1 MATTVKVGDRV
12 RYLNAV
18 GGGIVT
24 RFQNKEIVL
33 VEEDDGFETP
43 VLVREIVVVPETN
56 AYNFIDESPLKK
68 IQDKNKPTTK
78 EQQSYVELPEVEEKE
93 IEPDYS
99 WNERD
104 ETPDGEL
111 LSLYLAFVPK
121 DIKQLQTTDMQLYII
136 NDSNYF
142 VNFSLASGDETL
154 KQRLTNIVEPQTKVY
169 LETINKLA
177 LNEFQNLRFQG
188 FAYKNIPYDAKPAV
202 DIPLKIN
209 PTKFYK
215 LHSFSENDY
224 FNQDAMLVTLIKDD
238 VLDLAMV
245 IDPVKLQAAIADKG
259 KIDNNRTQ
267 LPQKKID
274 KKPHIIEVDLH
285 IHELIDNTAGLERA
299 DMLKVQLDKF
309 ESVMKENRKKRG
321 QKIVFIHGKGEG
333 VLRAEIEKKLNKFYS
348 HCTFQDAS
356 FQQYGFGATQVTI
369 R

>member
-24 RFQNKEIVL
+24 RFQNKEIIL
-33 VEEDDGFETP
+33 VEEADGFETP
-43 VLVREIVVVPETN
+43 VLVREVVVVPETN

-68 IQDKNKPTTK
+68 IQDKNRPTTK
-78 EQQSYVELPEVEEKE
+78 EQQSYVEVPEVEEKE

-104 ETPDGEL
+104 ETPEGEV

-142 VNFSLASGDETL
+142 VNFSLASGDDKL
-154 KQRLTNIVEPQTKVY
+154 KQRLTNTVEPQTKVY

-177 LNEFQNLRFQG
+177 LNDFQNLRFQA

-202 DIPLKIN
+202 DIPLRIN

-215 LHSFSENDY
+215 LHSFAENDY
-224 FNQDAMLVTLIKDD
+224 FEQDAMLVTIIKDD
-238 VLDLAMV
+238 VLDLAMT
-245 IDPVKLQAAIADKG
+245 IDPVKLQAAIVAKSG
-259 KIDNNRTQ
+259 AEKTKNQQQR
-267 LPQKKID
+267 KRID
-274 KKPHIIEVDLH
+274 KKPQILEVDLH
-285 IHELIDNTAGLERA
+285 INELIGNTAGLERA

-309 ESVMKENRKKRG
+309 DSVMRENIKKRG

-333 VLRAEIEKKLNKFYS
+333 ILRSEIEKKLRKYYQK
-348 HCTFQDAS
+348 CQFQDAS